1 LFGGRRRAEITKMK
15 TRTKTLAVV
24 EIAIVLCLLFFEI
37 TIPAIVAEQNTQKV
51 GASTTASEDNYV
63 LGIYGNANKDDKI
76 DMRDLTYVKLIFFG
90 KKPETELADAKYDG
104 KINPLDFIQIK
115 LIIVGKEKELTIVD
129 TADRT
134 VTIERPV
141 ERVVVARMGPHEPMI
156 ILAKDKIVGISEG
169 IKQYRK
175 DIIEKT
181 GLMDTPSV
189 GYVGGGGLDYEKI
202 IALEPDL
209 VLVTVHWVDE
219 VSSNLPEGFPVVAL
233 DFDQA
238 GTEKMI
244 REFRILGVLVGE
256 EEKADEVVSN
266 WIQKYDGMILERTE
280 GLKPEKKTFYIET
293 YADYVTYGSDAY
305 DGKAAAECGG
315 RNIVDGAGFPAG
327 SYGEFEIDPEW
338 LLEQDPDVIFRR
350 VYAGFEWTTEDAER
364 RLNEVID
371 RPGWEKLSAVKEGRV
386 YLYDDRL
393 CFSPRYIVGR
403 CYFAKWLQPD
413 LFDDLD
419 PESIHAEYWNEFLG
433 IDLEGVWAYPPP
445 KYAVSI

>member
-1 LFGGRRRAEITKMK
+1 MK
-15 TRTKTLAVV
+15 TKIIMLIGIALCTMLLVSPALASDADTLW
-24 EIAIVLCLLFFEI
+24 
-37 TIPAIVAEQNTQKV
+37 
-51 GASTTASEDNYV
+51 
-63 LGIYGNANKDDKI
+63 IYGNANEDDAI

-134 VTIERPV
+134 VTIEMPV

-156 ILAKDKIVGISEG
+156 ILAKDKIVGLSDG

-202 IALEPDL
+202 LALEPDL

-233 DFDQA
+233 DFDRA

-280 GLKPEKKTFYIET
+280 GLKPEKKKTYYIET

-364 RLNEVID
+364 RRNEVID

-445 KYAVSI
+445 